1 METRRMSGNATRPR
15 VVAIVQARMGSTRFP
30 GKVLRPIA
38 GKPLL
43 WHVVHRLRRAAS
55 LDGIVIATSTN
66 PRDDAIRNFCRDE
79 RIDCVRGPEDDVL
92 ARFALAAERSNADV
106 IVRVSSDAPLLDG
119 PFIDHLV
126 EALIAQDG
134 DYVLME
140 PGALCAHEGVDPF
153 SRRALDKLVREA
165 PDDRVAREHV
175 SGYFKLHPDFVR
187 IVHAAPFSKLAR
199 KSARLT
205 IDTPD
210 DLAFIETLHERLN
223 VKAGEAALSDLLL
236 LLEREPGLV
245 QLNAH
250 IRQKPIE
257 AEGGLALIRCD
268 GGGMLGFGHVK
279 RCLTLAR
286 ALRDREG
293 LGVLFALNG
302 EEDAAETIRQDGFET
317 IVLPRNSQTT
327 AFMALVASKRPDI
340 LIADAR
346 TNLSRDMLQRIA
358 QKVGIVAVIDDS
370 SDRRLAA
377 THAYYPPAPQIESL
391 SWKGSRTIVHSGW
404 EWALLGF
411 DPARLPVKPAA
422 RDRARP
428 TIVVSMGGS
437 DPLELTRL
445 AARALAKVT
454 ASYRARFI
462 IGPGFRGASA
472 LAREIEAMSPAFEI
486 VQGVNDLG
494 AEFSGAD
501 LALVTFGVTA
511 YELAALG
518 VPALYLALSDDHA
531 LSASSFEKG
540 GMGAVLGL
548 GRIIRADDI
557 ARSCWQ
563 LLHDEDRRRDMR
575 AAGLNT
581 VDGRAGMRI
590 AADLASA
597 LAESRASTR
606 LAVVQ

>member
-1 METRRMSGNATRPR
+1 MSENAHRPR

-43 WHVVHRLRRAAS
+43 WHVVHRLRRAAT
-55 LDGIVIATSTN
+55 LDAIVIATSTN
-66 PRDDAIRNFCRDE
+66 PRDDAIRNFCRE
-79 RIDCVRGPEDDVL
+79 EKIDCVRGPEDDVL
-92 ARFALAAERSNADV
+92 ARFALAAARSNADV
-106 IVRVSSDAPLLDG
+106 IVRISSDAPFLDG

-126 EALIAQDG
+126 KALIAQDG

-153 SRRALDKLVREA
+153 SRRALDKLIREA
-165 PDDRVAREHV
+165 PDDRIAREHV
-175 SGYFKLHPDFVR
+175 SGYFKRHPDFVR
-187 IVHAAPFSKLAR
+187 IVYAAPFSTLER

-223 VKAGEAALSDLLL
+223 VKAGEAVLSDLLL
-236 LLEREPGLV
+236 LLEREPHLV

-250 IRQKPIE
+250 IRQKPLE

-293 LGVLFALNG
+293 LGVLFVLNG

-327 AFMALVASKRPDI
+327 AFMALVTAKKPDI

-346 TNLSRDMLQRIA
+346 TNLSRDMLMRIA
-358 QKVGIVAVIDDS
+358 QKVRIVAVIDDGT
-370 SDRRLAA
+370 DRRLAA
-377 THAYYPPAPQIESL
+377 THAYYPPAPQVESL
-391 SWKGSRTIVHSGW
+391 SWKGARTIVHSGW

-411 DPARLPVKPAA
+411 DPARLPVKPAL

-462 IGPGFRGASA
+462 IGPGFRGAPA

-486 VQGVNDLG
+486 VQGMNDLG

-557 ARSCWQ
+557 ARNCWQ
-563 LLHDEDRRRDMR
+563 LLADEDRRRDMR
-575 AAGLNT
+575 AAGLT
-581 VDGRAGMRI
+581 TIDGRAGSRI
-590 AADLASA
+590 AADLANA
-597 LAESRASTR
+597 LAEARAATP
-606 LAVVQ
+606 LALAQ